1 MEWLWILWGMLSVIT
16 ACVTFLLSAIDVI
29 EPEEAF
35 VLTVCIIILPL
46 GILVLTLV
54 FFTKLYSFLNKHK
67 DKIRKFLKIK
77 N

>member
-1 MEWLWILWGMLSVIT
+1 MEWLWILWGILSVIT
-16 ACVTFLLSAIDVI
+16 ACVTFFLSAIDVI

-35 VLTVCIIILPL
+35 VLTVCIIVFPL
-46 GILVLTLV
+46 GILVLTWV

-77 N
+77 D